1 MDNTKTNVFDILME
15 RGFIAQTTNQEKIRE
30 LLGSGSAT
38 FYIGFDP
45 TADSLHVG
53 HLLQLIVMSHMQ
65 KAGHK
70 PIALI
75 GGGTAMVGDP
85 TGKTDMRRMMTR
97 EEIQHNGD
105 QFKVQMRNLVDFT
118 NDRAIMVDNADW
130 LLDLNYVNFLREVGV
145 HFSVNRMLTAECFKS
160 RLEKGLS
167 FIEFNYMLMQS
178 YDFLRLHR
186 EHNCLLQLGG
196 DDQWSNILG
205 GIDLIRRVE
214 GKEVYGMTFQ
224 LLTTSDGKKM
234 GKTEKG
240 AVWLDP
246 EKTSPYDFYQ
256 YWRNVQDAD
265 VINCLKLLTFVPMDR
280 INEMVTWKDAR
291 INEAKKV
298 LAYEVTAIVHGKEE
312 ADKAHKAAEAIF
324 SKGVASD
331 DMPSVTIERSVLKDG
346 INILDLLTRTGLIP
360 SKGEGRRLIQQG
372 GLYLNNARVDTIDR
386 RVNES
391 DLEDSR
397 IIIRKGK
404 KSYFRIIAE

>member
-1 MDNTKTNVFDILME
+1 
-15 RGFIAQTTNQEKIRE
+15 
-30 LLGSGSAT
+30 
-38 FYIGFDP
+38 
-45 TADSLHVG
+45 
-53 HLLQLIVMSHMQ
+53 MQ
-65 KAGHK
+65 RAGHK

-97 EEIQHNGD
+97 EEIQHNGER
-105 QFKVQMRNLVDFT
+105 FRIQMRNLVDFT
-118 NDRAIMVDNADW
+118 GGRAIMVDNADW
-130 LLDLNYVNFLREVGV
+130 LLELNYVSFLREIGV
-145 HFSVNRMLTAECFKS
+145 HFTVNRMLAAECFKS
-160 RLEKGLS
+160 RFEKGLS

-178 YDFLRLHR
+178 YDFLRLCR
-186 EHNCLLQLGG
+186 EYGCIMQLGG

-205 GIDLIRRVE
+205 GVDLIRRVE

-246 EKTSPYDFYQ
+246 QKTSPYEFYQ

-280 INEMVTWKDAR
+280 IREMETWKDAR

-298 LAYEVTAIVHGKEE
+298 LAYEVTAIVHGREE
-312 ADKAHKAAEAIF
+312 ADKVHRAAEAIF
-324 SKGVASD
+324 SKGEDSAN
-331 DMPSVTIERSVLKDG
+331 MPSATIGRSELKEG
-346 INILDLLTRTGLIP
+346 INILDLLVRTGFIP

-372 GLYLNNARVDTIDR
+372 GLYLNNARVETIDR
-386 RVNES
+386 IVDES
-391 DLEDSR
+391 DLKDSR
-397 IIIRKGK
+397 MIVRKGK
-404 KSYFRIIAE
+404 KSYYRIVAE